1 MMRRRDLTLALL
13 SSPVLLADQAAAQ
26 SQPLLDILTQGD
38 ASRGIREA
46 LSLAA
51 TRATTQL
58 GRTDG
63 FFRNL
68 QVHIPLPNQLASIQ
82 RGLKSFG
89 MSAPLDDLELRMN
102 RAAEAA
108 MPEARNLFL
117 DVVRSITISDAIRIV
132 RGGETA
138 ATDFLRGR
146 TEPRLT
152 TLITPPMTRTLR
164 EAGAFTALD
173 YAAREVGVSSMSRSL
188 RTDVTNFAVTKAL
201 DGAFSYVANE
211 ERLIRRDPARR
222 TSDILR
228 RVFG

>member
-1 MMRRRDLTLALL
+1 MRRRDLAFALFGLPLVLAR
-13 SSPVLLADQAAAQ
+13 QAVAQ

-38 ASRGIREA
+38 AARGVREA

-51 TRATTQL
+51 ARATTQL
-58 GRTDG
+58 GRPDG
-63 FFRNL
+63 FFGDLR
-68 QVHIPLPNQLASIQ
+68 VRIPLPNTLASIQ
-82 RGLKSFG
+82 RSLNGFG
-89 MSAPLDDLELRMN
+89 MSGPLDDLELRMN

-108 MPEARNLFL
+108 MPEARNLLL
-117 DVVRSITISDAIRIV
+117 DVVRAITIGDAVRIV

-138 ATDFLRGR
+138 ATDFLRVR

-152 TLITPPMTRTLR
+152 SMITPPMTRTLR

-188 RTDVTNFAVTKAL
+188 RTDVTNFAVAKTL
-201 DGAFSYVANE
+201 DGAFTYVANE
-211 ERLIRRDPARR
+211 ERAIRRDPARR